1 MSGKF
6 HNCQLPGSPARDII
20 TVQFTHFRGRLF
32 IVGLSTRGPLLMM
45 GGRAPSPQASTA
57 PQRLAPRALPKGMS
71 DGKVTDCLGEGS
83 GTDPWERLRA
93 RVSSYRKPG
102 HGFFPTSW
110 PTHWP
115 TPRQPGS
122 LWGPGRLG
130 LCATWASV
138 SSAVQEANANGA
150 APMGLVGSSGM
161 E

>member
-6 HNCQLPGSPARDII
+6 HNCQLPGSPARNVIAI
-20 TVQFTHFRGRLF
+20 QFTHFRGRLF
-32 IVGLSTRGPLLMM
+32 IVGLSTRRPLLMM

-71 DGKVTDCLGEGS
+71 DGKVTDCSGEGS
-83 GTDPWERLRA
+83 GTVPWERLRP

-102 HGFFPTSW
+102 HGFFPSSW
-110 PTHWP
+110 PK
-115 TPRQPGS
+115 PRQPAS